1 MKAMILAA
9 GLGTRLRPYSE
20 YRPKPLFPVLGK
32 PLLLH
37 LLAQLRRQGFQETV
51 VNSHF
56 LNEQFRKILS
66 GERGVSLQ
74 VEEDVL
80 GTGGGLRQAR
90 SLLGREPF
98 LLVNGDILHSL
109 DLAAIYNHHLASA
122 APVSMVVHDR
132 PRFNNL
138 RVAANGRIT
147 ALRVGEQDI
156 TPESG
161 DRLLAFAG
169 IHVIDP
175 TVLADIPTSGSG
187 FYDVIDL
194 YQKMIGAGA
203 MINAIEVSGHFWT
216 DIGTPRDYLDL
227 HRALLT
233 DPALPPALGWA
244 SSVKPVAVTA
254 GAVLGRKV
262 EFSDWAFVGAG
273 ARIGTGAKIS
283 RSVIWDGAVVGKGAV
298 IEDEIVVG

>member
-9 GLGTRLRPYSE
+9 GLGTRLRPYTK

-32 PLLLH
+32 PLLMH
-37 LLAQLRRQGFQETV
+37 LLAQLRRQGCQNFV

-56 LNEQFRKILS
+56 LNEQFCKILG
-66 GERGVSLQ
+66 GERDVSLQ
-74 VEEDVL
+74 VEEDIL

-109 DLAAIYNHHLASA
+109 DLVAIYNHHLTSD

-138 RVAANGRIT
+138 RVAANGRVT
-147 ALRVGEQDI
+147 ALRVCEQDV

-175 TVLADIPTSGSG
+175 TVLASIPAAG
-187 FYDVIDL
+187 FYDIIDL
-194 YQKMIGAGA
+194 YQEMIRSGI
-203 MINAIEVSGHFWT
+203 MINAIEVAGHFWT
-216 DIGTPRDYLDL
+216 DIGTPQDYLDL
-227 HRALLT
+227 HKSLLNN
-233 DPALPPALGWA
+233 PALATAVGLE
-244 SSVKPVAVTA
+244 SSLKPVGVEADV
-254 GAVLGRKV
+254 VLGRNV
-262 EFSDWAFVGAG
+262 EFNDWAFVGAG
-273 ARIGTGAKIS
+273 ARIGDGVRIS
-283 RSVIWDGAVVGKGAV
+283 RSVIWDGAVVKAGAV

>member
-37 LLAQLRRQGFQETV
+37 LLAQLRRHGFQEIV

-56 LNEQFRKILS
+56 LNEQFRKILG
-66 GERGVSLQ
+66 GERDVSLQ
-74 VEEDVL
+74 VEEDIL

-90 SLLGREPF
+90 SLLGRTPF

-109 DLAAIYNHHLASA
+109 DLAAIYNQHLASA
-122 APVSMVVHDR
+122 APVSMVVHNR

-138 RVAANGRIT
+138 RVTANGQVT
-147 ALRVGEQDI
+147 GLRVCEQDI
-156 TPESG
+156 TPGSG

-175 TVLADIPTSGSG
+175 NVLADIPVSG
-187 FYDVIDL
+187 FYDIIDL

-203 MINAIEVSGHFWT
+203 MINAIEVAGHFWT

-227 HRALLT
+227 HKVLLT
-233 DPALPPALGWA
+233 DPALAAAVGLG
-244 SSVKPVAVTA
+244 SPLKPVEVAA
-254 GAVLGRKV
+254 GALLGRNV
-262 EFSDWAFVGAG
+262 EFNDWAFVGDG
-273 ARIGTGAKIS
+273 TRIGDGAKIS
-283 RSVIWDGAVVGKGAV
+283 RSVIWDGAVVRECAV
-298 IEDEIVVG
+298 IGDEIVVG

>member
-9 GLGTRLRPYSE
+9 GLGTRLRPYST

-37 LLAQLRRQGFQETV
+37 LLAQLRRQGFQEFV

-56 LNEQFRKILS
+56 LNEQFCEILG
-66 GERGVSLQ
+66 GEKDVSLQ
-74 VEEDVL
+74 LEEDIL

-90 SLLGREPF
+90 SLLGQEPF

-138 RVAANGRIT
+138 RVTANGQVT
-147 ALRVGEQDI
+147 GLRVCEQDI
-156 TPESG
+156 TPASG

-175 TVLADIPTSGSG
+175 TILANIPGSG
-187 FYDVIDL
+187 FYDIIDL
-194 YQKMIGAGA
+194 YQKMIKTGV
-203 MINAIEVSGHFWT
+203 MINAIEVADHFWT
-216 DIGTPRDYLDL
+216 DIGTPQDYLDL
-227 HRALLT
+227 HKALLT
-233 DPALPPALGWA
+233 DPLLAAAVGLD
-244 SSVKPVAVTA
+244 SVVTPVAVAA
-254 GAVLGRKV
+254 GVVLGRDVK
-262 EFSDWAFVGAG
+262 FNDWAFVGTG
-273 ARIGTGAKIS
+273 ARIGDGARIS
-283 RSVIWDGAVVGKGAV
+283 HSVIWAGAVVREGAL